1 MASVLIVEDDWLV
14 ARHLARTVR
23 DVGHTPTIAPDA
35 RSALLEVADRPDLVL
50 LDLGLP
56 DLPGEELLP
65 RLRGRPGTAQTPV
78 LVITGKKEAG
88 ARLKASRNQGVT
100 GVLLKP
106 VSAAQLRQA
115 VDAALSD
122 QPESDPRTLRRNQER
137 QAQLIKHLIVEG
149 SDALVFHT
157 CRRMSLDRTQGRGS
171 LADQALTWTE
181 IANWATREGLVNAE
195 QASLLRQVPM
205 TKAQALRQHSA

>member
-35 RSALLEVADRPDLVL
+35 RSALQEVVDRPDLVL

-65 RLRGRPGTAQTPV
+65 QLRGRSETMQTPV
-78 LVITGKKEAG
+78 LVITGKKEAA
-88 ARLKASRNQGVT
+88 ARLKASGDHGVAD
-100 GVLLKP
+100 VMLKP

-115 VDAALSD
+115 VDAALAD
-122 QPESDPRTLRRNQER
+122 QPEPDAHTLRQTRER
-137 QAQLIKHLIVEG
+137 QDQLVKRLIVEG
-149 SDALVFHT
+149 PDPLVFQAW
-157 CRRMSLDRTQGRGS
+157 RRSTLDRTRPRGS
-171 LADQALTWTE
+171 LSAEALTWGE
-181 IANWATREGLVNAE
+181 IAAWAKSEGLVDAE
-195 QASLLRQVPM
+195 EAGLLRRIPLTRTQM
-205 TKAQALRQHSA
+205 MREHSA